1 MKILVGSEALRY
13 WYPDFRES
21 KDVDY
26 FSDVKLSGE
35 EDGKRIESFWH
46 PAIEENLETILKYC
60 MEKPCAQ
67 DGCCV
72 DTYIAKPDFLYTLKV
87 SHSFWVQRNGSWNK
101 HMSDI
106 LWMQRNTDVSFV
118 QELYDIFYPIW
129 EERYGKKRAKLNV
142 DAKDFFKSTIDRKY
156 DHDSVHASVAYYDR
170 PLFNEILKDGEQVA
184 VSKEKFFNLSHEKKL
199 QLVREE
205 CYATALERMVIPSNY
220 TYNPRRAYRW
230 ALMKTITSFSKGW
243 FPLWIVQHF
252 NEVCSPDVDYVA
264 RHKENSDRLIS
275 L

>member
-1 MKILVGSEALRY
+1 MKILVGSEAFRY

-21 KDVDY
+21 KDLDY

-46 PAIEENLETILKYC
+46 PALGENL
-60 MEKPCAQ
+60 
-67 DGCCV
+67 
-72 DTYIAKPDFLYTLKV
+72 DTLLEYTSQGRHGGEDQIIADPEFLYTLKV

-106 LWMQRNTDVSFV
+106 LWMQRNTNIAFVS
-118 QELYDIFYPIW
+118 ELYDIFYPIW

-184 VSKEKFFNLSHEKKL
+184 VSKEKFFALSHEKKL

-205 CYATALERMVIPSNY
+205 CYATALERMVIPSDY

-243 FPLWIVQHF
+243 FPLWIVQNF
-252 NEVCSPDVDYVA
+252 SELCSPDVNYVE
-264 RHKENSDRLIS
+264 RHKENSDRLI
-275 L
+275 LL